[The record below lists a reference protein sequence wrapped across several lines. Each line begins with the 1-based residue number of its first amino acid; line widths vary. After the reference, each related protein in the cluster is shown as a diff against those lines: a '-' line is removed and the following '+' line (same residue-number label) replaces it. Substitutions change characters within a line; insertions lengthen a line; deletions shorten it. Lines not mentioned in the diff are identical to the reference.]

1 MAFYILE
8 ALMSKYQLKDYLT
21 ENMPKLKLSLY
32 QLEKLIQV
40 HLPHIHKLLQKN
52 AIPCELF
59 AVRWLVTLFGCDL
72 TPPYLY
78 TVWDVFLL
86 RGWKFLFQFALSVL
100 DQLGKRTL
108 LPDYERLVFCLKNSA
123 RESCQLQARAL
134 REALSYRVTN
144 KELAQYQTEYETS
157 CKETVRG
164 YVSALPSPPREEK
177 PVEAPLFLVANS
189 RDCKQ
194 SRNCQRTPSANCG
207 HTRNSKDLNKSCS
220 KAMGM
225 SKKVLKENCPLKM
238 RLKLTSKKRM
248 KVKKGL
254 FKENYRGSNITM
266 SLNSGN
272 ISVSYTHLTLP
283 TICSV

>member
-1 MAFYILE
+1 MTFYILE
-8 ALMSKYQLKDYLT
+8 ALASKYELKDYLT
-21 ENMPKLKLSLY
+21 ENMPKLKLALY
-32 QLEKLIQV
+32 QLERLIQV
-40 HLPHIHKLLQKN
+40 HLPHIHKLLQRN

-78 TVWDVFLL
+78 IVWDVFLL

-100 DQLGKRTL
+100 DQLGRKMVL
-108 LPDYERLVFCLKNSA
+108 LNYECLMLCLKNSA
-123 RESCQLQARAL
+123 RESCRLQARAL
-134 REALSYRVTN
+134 KEALNYKVTS
-144 KELAQYQTEYETS
+144 KELTQYQIEYETS

-189 RDCKQ
+189 RDCKH

-207 HTRNSKDLNKSCS
+207 HTRNSKELNKSCS
-220 KAMGM
+220 KAVRAG
-225 SKKVLKENCPLKM
+225 KKVLKENCPLKI
-238 RLKLTSKKRM
+238 RLKLTTKHLDKDGNKNRV

-254 FKENYRGSNITM
+254 FKENSRGSNVTM
-266 SLNSGN
+266 SSNSGN
-272 ISVSYTHLTLP
+272 IYNM
-283 TICSV
+283 